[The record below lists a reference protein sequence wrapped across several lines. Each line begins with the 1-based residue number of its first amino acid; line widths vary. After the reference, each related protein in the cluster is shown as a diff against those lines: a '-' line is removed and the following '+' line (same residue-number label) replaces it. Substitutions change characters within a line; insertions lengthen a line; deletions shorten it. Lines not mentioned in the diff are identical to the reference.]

1 MKQVNIQGDREFQ
14 GLSEYLLTFRKDYHL
29 RYDSPKILTK
39 KMVKKNKFG
48 NVILRLATFNLLYY
62 FEVEE

>member
-39 KMVKKNKFG
+39 KMVKKKEVWECDLEVSYIPF
-48 NVILRLATFNLLYY
+48 TLL
-62 FEVEE
+62 F